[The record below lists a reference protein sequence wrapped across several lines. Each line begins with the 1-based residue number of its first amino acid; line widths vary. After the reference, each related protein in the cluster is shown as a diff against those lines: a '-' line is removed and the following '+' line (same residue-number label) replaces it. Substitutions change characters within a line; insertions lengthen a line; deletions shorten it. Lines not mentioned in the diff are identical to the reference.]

1 MGDDQGRP
9 DPADAALVKAAIGG
23 DEDAFRGLVERYA
36 AMATGIS
43 YAVTGDAEAA
53 RDLAQDAFCDAYRSL
68 RRLRAAE
75 KFAGW
80 LAGIARRKS
89 ISWVRARARSKV
101 ELAGGRE
108 ELSAAVGA
116 GPGEDAE
123 SAEVRRRVRGA
134 VRGLPPGYR
143 EAIVLRC
150 LEDRSHADICA
161 LLRISQAALDK
172 RLTRAK
178 AMLRDVLGDLDPDE
192 NEAGRV
198 KDERRE
204 EARAER

>member
-1 MGDDQGRP
+1 MTGEEGHP
-9 DPADAALVKAAIGG
+9 DPADAALVRAAIRG
-23 DEDAFRGLVERYA
+23 DEDAFRSLVDRHA
-36 AMATGIS
+36 AMATSIS

-53 RDLAQDAFCDAYRSL
+53 RDMAQDAFCDAYRSL
-68 RRLRAAE
+68 RRLRSAK

-89 ISWVRARARSKV
+89 ISWVRARARSRL

-108 ELSAAVGA
+108 ELSAAAGP

-123 SAEVRRRVRGA
+123 RAEARRRVRGA
-134 VRGLPPGYR
+134 IRGLPPGYR

-150 LEDRSHADICA
+150 LEGRSHADICA
-161 LLRISQAALDK
+161 LLGISQAALDK

-178 AMLRDVLGDLDPDE
+178 GMLREVLGDLDPDE
-192 NEAGRV
+192 SEAGRAH
-198 KDERRE
+198 DERRE
-204 EARAER
+204 EARTGR